1 MVFTLMYLE
10 YEASLL
16 YILID
21 YWQNRYKVSPYF
33 ETNQV
38 DGTFSSGLIYIT
50 EVSDFGW
57 AG

>member
-16 YILID
+16 YFLID

-38 DGTFSSGLIYIT
+38 DGTFSSGLNLKGLKR
-50 EVSDFGW
+50 VLVLW
-57 AG
+57 